1 MTQFGFH
8 VGQQHMSMA
17 DMRGLFRTLDE
28 ARVDWISLWDHF
40 YETPP
45 SGGTGDHFEAVA
57 SLAALAADTQHARVG
72 CLVFYVGYRNPALI
86 AKAASTLD
94 HISNGRFELG
104 LGAGWHEWEAEAY
117 GYDFPSLGERISMLQ
132 EPVPL
137 VRSLLTEPRTTFNGK
152 YFRTENASCLPAPM
166 QERLPIWI
174 GGIGEK
180 RTLRLAAKHADGWNA
195 AYVSADEFARLNG
208 VLDDWCE
215 VERRDPTTIERSINL
230 LFCMGTSEA
239 DLEGEQARLQEQWG
253 PMTQRVSQGALLA
266 TPDTA
271 VDQIAAYVDAG
282 ADLINV
288 ALRAPWNEE
297 ALDCYL
303 NEVLPKLRSQF
314 C

>member
-8 VGQQHMSMA
+8 IGQQHMSMA

-28 ARVDWISLWDHF
+28 ARVDWISLWDHI

-45 SGGTGDHFEAVA
+45 SGGTGDHFETVA
-57 SLAALAADTQHARVG
+57 SLAALAMDTRHARVS

-94 HISNGRFELG
+94 HLSDGRFELG

-117 GYDFPSLGERISMLQ
+117 GYDFPGVGERISMLQ
-132 EPVPL
+132 EAVPL

-152 YFRTENASCLPAPM
+152 YFRTENASCLPAPV

-215 VERRDPTTIERSINL
+215 VERREPSEIERSVNL
-230 LFCMGTSEA
+230 LFCMGASEA

-253 PMTQRVSQGALLA
+253 PMTQRVSHGALLA

-271 VDQIAAYVDAG
+271 LDHIAAYVDAG
-282 ADLINV
+282 ADL
-288 ALRAPWNEE
+288 
-297 ALDCYL
+297 
-303 NEVLPKLRSQF
+303 
-314 C
+314 